1 METRLG
7 EDEVEHL
14 VEEDLA
20 AAAELL
26 RVGVL
31 LLEVVPV
38 VGAEVADV
46 DAVGEVQELEQ
57 VTLKSARKIWI
68 LNWKP

>member
-46 DAVGEVQELEQ
+46 DAVGEAQELEQ